1 MSEQMRRVL
10 AATGRGDLPPSK
22 PELELNMAHP
32 LVRRLAGLAGADFS
46 ELAQLLYD
54 QAQLT
59 EQGQLVNPGEYVR
72 RLNSLLLK
80 LLGDSGKA

>member
-1 MSEQMRRVL
+1 MSESMRRIL
-10 AATGRGDLPPSK
+10 AAAGRNELPPVK
-22 PELELNMAHP
+22 PHLELNLAHP
-32 LVRRLAGLAGADFS
+32 LVQRLESLEGADFS

-59 EQGQLVNPGEYVR
+59 EQGQLANPGDFAR

-80 LLGDSGKA
+80 LLK